1 MKKPTPHRPDN
12 GEDPAVTPKP
22 ADAYNT
28 ADSGGNSPTPPK
40 PPKTVEP
47 EYTPLSGGHGGTVP
61 PKVESPGN

>member
-22 ADAYNT
+22 AAAYTT

-40 PPKTVEP
+40 PPTRP
-47 EYTPLSGGHGGTVP
+47 TPGD
-61 PKVESPGN
+61 